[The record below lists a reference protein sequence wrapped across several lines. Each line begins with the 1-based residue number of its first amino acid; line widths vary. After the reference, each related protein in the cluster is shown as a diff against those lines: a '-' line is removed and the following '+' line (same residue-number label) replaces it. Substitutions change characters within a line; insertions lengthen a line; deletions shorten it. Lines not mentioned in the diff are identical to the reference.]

1 MGGNTMKKMKSVT
14 LLIICAVMMTVLAA
28 CGSNK
33 EGSTNEASNSPSST
47 SSPTS
52 SPEEVIAPID
62 LGGRTIQ
69 IAQNWDGTPTE
80 DTAAGKARLE
90 KIAELEKMYNVKIK
104 YISLPSEELHEKFI
118 TTTLAGEPFADI
130 VRLEYTKALT
140 GSLNGQLMKLNEITS
155 PTADINNENKLLVKA
170 PAIGGEEYGFDG
182 TGNNGVMM
190 HYNRDIFKQLGLPDP
205 HVLYNNGEWTWD
217 KFLEVAKL
225 ATKDTDNDGK
235 IDVWGFSGWAGKAG
249 RDFAA
254 SNGAK
259 IADDATGKEGLTN
272 PATIEALEFLNKLY
286 NEENVVKIKT
296 GKKSNWEEQDTFKDG
311 DVAMFIT
318 ADWQMWELPFEFGL
332 VPIPVGPKGSKE
344 FTYSLEGSGLFI
356 PKGVKNADVVFH
368 IYEEMQNIPQSE
380 EYPSQNYLE
389 ERYKYEE
396 DIQMLREHIVG
407 TGLLTLDAAYPDYPY
422 FNAVKEI
429 IDDNASVT
437 ATVEKYKQQAQASM
451 DSLGKK

>member
-1 MGGNTMKKMKSVT
+1 MKSMKVLT
-14 LLIICAVMMTVLAA
+14 LMMICAMMLTVLAA
-28 CGSNK
+28 CGKNEGNK
-33 EGSTNEASNSPSST
+33 ANEASSTPSASA
-47 SSPTS
+47 SS
-52 SPEEVIAPID
+52 SPESSAEPEVAPIK

-69 IAQNWDGTPTE
+69 IAQNWDGTPTD

-90 KIAELEKMYNVKIK
+90 KIAELEEMYDVKIK

-140 GSLNGQLMKLNEITS
+140 GALNGQLTKLSDITS
-155 PTADINNENKLLVKA
+155 PTADINNENKLLRKA

-182 TGNNGVMM
+182 LGNNGVMM
-190 HYNRDIFKQLGLPDP
+190 HYNRDIFQKLGLPDP
-205 HVLYNNGEWTWD
+205 HELYNKGEWTWD
-217 KFLEVAKL
+217 KFLEIAKL

-235 IDVWGFSGWAGKAG
+235 IDVWGFSGWAGKVG
-249 RDFAA
+249 RDLAA

-259 IADDATGKEGLTN
+259 VADDATGKEGLTN

-318 ADWQMWELPFEFGL
+318 ADWQMWELPFDFGL
-332 VPIPVGPKGSKE
+332 VPVPMGPKGSKE
-344 FTYSLEGSGLFI
+344 FTYALEGHGLFI

-368 IYEEMQNIPQSE
+368 IYEQMQNIPESE

-389 ERYKYEE
+389 ERYKHEE
-396 DIQMLREHIVG
+396 DIQMLREHVVG
-407 TGLLTLDAAYPDYPY
+407 TGLITLEAAYPDYPY
-422 FNAVKEI
+422 FKAVQEI

-437 ATVEKYKQQAQASM
+437 ATVEKYKQQAQAAM